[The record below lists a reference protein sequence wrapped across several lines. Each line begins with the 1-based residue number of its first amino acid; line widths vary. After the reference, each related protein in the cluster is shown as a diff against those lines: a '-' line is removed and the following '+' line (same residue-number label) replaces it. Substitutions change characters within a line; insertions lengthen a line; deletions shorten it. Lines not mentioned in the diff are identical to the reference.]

1 MDASQISLIGIVI
14 TVALYIF
21 FILRGVNVYLLSAA
35 ATALVGIFSGM
46 DVLKLLLGPYMTAF
60 VGFLKSYFLIFV
72 SSALFGRFIS
82 DAGIAYS
89 VGKLLATAAKRSKKH
104 QILLASFTIPLLNAM
119 LTYAGVALFV
129 TAFTLM
135 YIARDLFKEL
145 DIPWHFYGFSILGSA
160 TFTMGMLPGSPQI
173 QNLLPIK
180 YFGSNPMSA
189 PLLGFAMAIIT
200 VGLAI
205 LYIMFAVNRSKGK
218 NEHYIDTAKGIE
230 AYIASSGGGQPQ
242 AQERTIH
249 PMWKCL
255 LPLAV
260 PIIIMNV
267 FHLDPVY
274 ALLAG
279 TLVTYLLFRGEFT
292 SLTKSINEGTVNGFN
307 PILSICSAVGFGG
320 AIAVAPGFK
329 VILSAL
335 AAMPGSPLF
344 HMIVL
349 IAIASG
355 ITGSSSA
362 GTTIGLNAIAVEVAP
377 LVDASIAHRLAASSG
392 FMALLPHNGGIFNL
406 VTIIRVKISD
416 VYLHYFVIGL
426 LIPGIAVFAGLFL
439 ASLGLK

>member
-1 MDASQISLIGIVI
+1 MDASQLSLLGIGV

-21 FILRGVNVYLLSAA
+21 FILRGINVYLLSAA
-35 ATALVGIFSGM
+35 ATALVAIFSGM
-46 DVLKLLLGPYMTAF
+46 DVLKVLSGPFMTAF

-72 SSALFGRFIS
+72 SSALFGRFVS

-89 VGKLLATAAKRSKKH
+89 LGKRLADAAKRSKNQ
-104 QILLASFTIPLLNAM
+104 QILLAALTIPLLNSI
-119 LTYAGVALFV
+119 LTYSGVSLFV

-189 PLLGFAMAIIT
+189 PILGFAMAVIT
-200 VGLAI
+200 VSLA
-205 LYIMFAVNRSKGK
+205 LTYITFAVKRSKAN
-218 NEHYIDTAKGIE
+218 NEHYIDTAKWIE
-230 AYIASSGGGQPQ
+230 AYIATSGGNQTHD
-242 AQERTIH
+242 RTVH

-255 LPLAV
+255 IPLAI

-267 FHLDPVY
+267 LKQDAVY

-279 TLVTYLLFRGEFT
+279 TLVTYFLFRSEFT
-292 SLTKSINEGTVNGFN
+292 NLIKSINEGTINGFN

-329 VILSAL
+329 LFLSVL
-335 AAMPGSPLF
+335 GSMPGSPML
-344 HMIVL
+344 HMIVA

-355 ITGSSSA
+355 ITGSATA
-362 GTTIGLNAIAVEVAP
+362 GTTIALNALGGQIAP
-377 LVDASIAHRLAASSG
+377 LVDAAVAHRLAASSG
-392 FMALLPHNGGIFNL
+392 FFSLLPHNGGIFNL

-416 VYLHYFVIGL
+416 VYLHYFIIGL

-439 ASLGLK
+439 SNLGIK